1 MALLSSSNKIRSY
14 SRLKSP
20 SESMVEVN
28 PPYSLAAGDRIEHK
42 SCRGLF
48 YTEGLLYIIFGV
60 DQALFVVFKVYAM
73 SDSPAT
79 KRSKRAKET
88 FNPEYDEVVAWNSK
102 QYGGWFDI
110 LLNNGE
116 LTNKVV
122 CKEAECRGTLN
133 KKAGESLRQI
143 RAVSRKKKSCS
154 LFSYHIGLHNKK
166 EPASQEGTND
176 ALLKFIIT
184 SGQSVNLMG
193 IRALSNFS
201 ILLGNFRLK
210 LTRLAQR
217 RPPRICYLK
226 VYNEQVDR

>member
-1 MALLSSSNKIRSY
+1 M
-14 SRLKSP
+14 SR
-20 SESMVEVN
+20 
-28 PPYSLAAGDRIEHK
+28 AI
-42 SCRGLF
+42 
-48 YTEGLLYIIFGV
+48 LYRRTT
-60 DQALFVVFKVYAM
+60 VYAM

-133 KKAGESLRQI
+133 KKAGESL
-143 RAVSRKKKSCS
+143 
-154 LFSYHIGLHNKK
+154 SYHIGLHNKK

-176 ALLKFIIT
+176 DLLKFIIT
-184 SGQSVNLMG
+184 SGRSVNLMG